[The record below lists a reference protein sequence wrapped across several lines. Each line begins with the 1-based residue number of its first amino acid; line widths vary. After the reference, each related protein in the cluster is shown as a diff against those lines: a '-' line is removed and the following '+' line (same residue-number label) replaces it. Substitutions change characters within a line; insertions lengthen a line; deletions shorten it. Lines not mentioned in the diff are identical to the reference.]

1 MKNKNKYLKIS
12 IIISIILSII
22 YVICDSINKDYF
34 IDVFNVISVVKLV
47 LYFVLFYFLVN
58 LFYRFLD
65 SGKIIK
71 FKENSFL
78 DSSKKSFIINFFII
92 FVINL
97 LFLLRYYPGILTL
110 DSYTQ
115 IKQAIGELP
124 LSNNH
129 SVLHTS
135 IIKLFINMFNNNTV
149 SIFMYMLF
157 QIIIVSLIYS
167 YILRFLAKNNIPFVY
182 RLICLLFYAF
192 HPINIFY
199 SITLWKDILF
209 SMFFVIFCIK
219 LYKSDEIFINKK
231 NIITFTFVTL
241 LMMFLRNNGPITVYI
256 SFFIIM
262 IIKRKNFKKYLIL
275 FSSVITIFLLSQ
287 KITFKALKLD
297 DVSVAGALSLPT
309 QSIARIYKYKYNE
322 LTDYEIKTIEKFY
335 SNKIGENYVP
345 YISDSAKALLN
356 NSYYSSHKKKYLNL
370 NISLIKRFPK
380 EYLESFVSNS
390 YGYYY
395 MNYNYSTIVIGV
407 SDGHGVEHKK
417 ILDIKILFSVIVII
431 LLSLLLFILKN
442 IENKKIIMYLLLLG
456 VMVLSI
462 NKFDIKNNCFIL
474 LLFNIGFYSTVA
486 ILIFIYNIIN
496 KRDVTYFI
504 PIIVLWFTILL
515 SPVFAEFRYLYPLF
529 LMVPIYFC
537 NSLKKA

>member
-1 MKNKNKYLKIS
+1 
-12 IIISIILSII
+12 
-22 YVICDSINKDYF
+22 
-34 IDVFNVISVVKLV
+34 
-47 LYFVLFYFLVN
+47 
-58 LFYRFLD
+58 
-65 SGKIIK
+65 
-71 FKENSFL
+71 
-78 DSSKKSFIINFFII
+78 
-92 FVINL
+92 
-97 LFLLRYYPGILTL
+97 
-110 DSYTQ
+110 
-115 IKQAIGELP
+115 
-124 LSNNH
+124 
-129 SVLHTS
+129 
-135 IIKLFINMFNNNTV
+135 
-149 SIFMYMLF
+149 
-157 QIIIVSLIYS
+157 
-167 YILRFLAKNNIPFVY
+167 
-182 RLICLLFYAF
+182 
-192 HPINIFY
+192 
-199 SITLWKDILF
+199 
-209 SMFFVIFCIK
+209 
-219 LYKSDEIFINKK
+219 
-231 NIITFTFVTL
+231 
-241 LMMFLRNNGPITVYI
+241 MMFLRNNGPITVYI

-335 SNKIGENYVP
+335 SSKIGENYVP
-345 YISDSAKALLN
+345 YISDNAKALLN

-486 ILIFIYNIIN
+486 ILLFIYNIIN

-504 PIIVLWFTILL
+504 PIMVLWFTILL